1 MNLKLIK
8 IFNFF
13 VVKLDAFT
21 KTENEKNARCWK
33 ITKNVSIPR
42 LIFDRKF
49 LCISK
54 WESSLLLESVYHKK
68 LYKSPTK
75 KGKSPA
81 VNPWKSTFTVF
92 ENHPKC
98 LIWVF
103 EFWQFPPIF
112 GPIKSDL
119 SGNTIWPK
127 ASGFKNSPNW
137 PFLAFLLNFCPL
149 KL

>member
-8 IFNFF
+8 ILIFF
-13 VVKLDAFT
+13 VVTLDAFT
-21 KTENEKNARCWK
+21 KTENEKNARRWK

-54 WESSLLLESVYHKK
+54 WESSLLLLESVYHKK

-75 KGKSPA
+75 KGKKPA

-98 LIWVF
+98 LYDIF
-103 EFWQFPPIF
+103 PEFSDIT
-112 GPIKSDL
+112 KS
-119 SGNTIWPK
+119 
-127 ASGFKNSPNW
+127 
-137 PFLAFLLNFCPL
+137 PFLLGLFVNVTRFTR
-149 KL
+149 KLFWALERYI